1 MIFKN
6 QAVVIVGNGPS
17 SKDNAMAFQDIK
29 EPAHVAR
36 MNFFMLEEGLPYG
49 RAVDSYFWAVNRQA
63 LHETLRSTVDSGRY
77 AFDAFY
83 SSVPIDRMDYDHGK
97 VKDDPFF
104 PDDKLFDHWRVI
116 GQCDPLGRRMMSRPL
131 PTLGVQALA
140 TFAVMG
146 VKRAYLFGLDF
157 YQSADSRYA
166 FTIPEDLARTLG
178 DTHTTPGYEAG
189 AHSLEADLEFLQ
201 TIIKEFPD
209 FEIVNHTHFRDLDDM
224 VKGKRLARKFAINA
238 LPEGQAPSPVSVP
251 AVTAD
256 ASDPAALA
264 ISVEVGATLG
274 RMQVQIKALEAKLAG
289 FKDQKLDIERM
300 NRLFDLISLDGL
312 PHSDVVWVVHEMQ
325 SFAGVYRPLQTYLDV
340 SNQKLHLRPKVIN
353 LSDRDRRRV
362 RMTIDHVTA
371 GPFRLVLNSI
381 ASFSD
386 TRVQRLIDE
395 ADEIAIYLHETEWTM
410 EGYRQ
415 KQPLGYYRFLN
426 CVSRA
431 TVMCVSPAQ
440 EAYVQ
445 KAFAPKATELVYNT
459 VDTILPPEA
468 RRMNRIARSDRD
480 PGRSLCIGMVGSY
493 QSRKGTEL
501 FTQVARMV
509 GGTKMSFEWVGKQS
523 EGLVDRDA
531 ITFHGAKPPAEAQE
545 FIADLDVMFIPSR
558 DDPQPLA
565 ALEAASRGV
574 KLVCYAGI
582 GTAEWVR
589 DIPGCAVFDD
599 YTPEAALAALEQALN
614 TPLDFDRVDAVLRD
628 RFDTEVFAR
637 RLKDA
642 IDGMRSESEFEAAES
657 PEATRGLKLLKSR
670 TRTVVDRLRGAAPRQ
685 SWDQV
690 LTACQ
695 RLIDRP
701 EDTVVYAR
709 VARQLVEMGEQTLAD
724 KAILASVENNP
735 EKASARRE
743 AAIHF
748 FNTGRLD
755 TAHAFAIEAT
765 QSNPESASAQRILEK
780 IEAQLGPQKA
790 AE

>member
-1 MIFKN
+1 
-6 QAVVIVGNGPS
+6 
-17 SKDNAMAFQDIK
+17 
-29 EPAHVAR
+29 

-49 RAVDSYFWAVNRQA
+49 RAVDYYFWAVNRPA

-83 SSVPIDRMDYDHGK
+83 SSVPIDRMDYEHGK

-104 PDDKLFDHWRVI
+104 PEDKLYDHWRVI

-146 VKRAYLFGLDF
+146 AKRAYLFGLDF

-166 FTIPEDLARTLG
+166 FTIPDDLARTLG

-238 LPEGQAPSPVSVP
+238 LPETCRPAPVALADQA
-251 AVTAD
+251 
-256 ASDPAALA
+256 DPAAPPA
-264 ISVEVGATLG
+264 SDISVEIGAALG
-274 RMQVQIKALEAKLAG
+274 RMQVQINALEAKLAHH
-289 FKDQKLDIERM
+289 KEVTLEIEQM
-300 NRLFDLISLDGL
+300 NRLVDLISQEAL
-312 PHSDVVWVVHEMQ
+312 PHADVVWVVHEMQ
-325 SFAGVYRPLQTYLDV
+325 SFAGVYRPLQSYLEV
-340 SNQKLHLRPKVIN
+340 SNQKLNLRPKVIN
-353 LSDRDRRRV
+353 LSDRARRSV

-371 GPFRLVLNSI
+371 GPFRLVLNSV

-386 TRVQRLIDE
+386 ARVQRLIDA

-415 KQPLGYYRFLN
+415 KQPVGYARFVD
-426 CVSRA
+426 CVTRA
-431 TVMCVSPAQ
+431 TVLCVSPAQ

-445 KAFAPKATELVYNT
+445 KAFSPKATQLVYNT
-459 VDTILPPEA
+459 VDTILPPDA
-468 RRMNRIARSDRD
+468 RRLNRIARSGRD
-480 PGRSLCIGMVGSY
+480 PGRSLRIGMVGSY

-509 GGTKMSFEWVGKQS
+509 AGTKMSFEWVGKHS
-523 EGLVDRDA
+523 EGPVDRDA
-531 ITFHGAKPPAEAQE
+531 ITFHGAKPPAEAQD
-545 FIADLDVMFIPSR
+545 FIADLDVMFISSR

-574 KLVCYAGI
+574 KLVCYTGT

-599 YTPEAALAALEQALN
+599 YTPEAALAALEQALM
-614 TPLDFDRVDAVLRD
+614 TPLDFDRVDTVLRD

-637 RLKDA
+637 RMKDA
-642 IDGMRSESEFEAAES
+642 IDGMRTEPEAEAAGTS
-657 PEATRGLKLLKSR
+657 ANTRGLKLLQSR
-670 TRTVVDRLRGAAPRQ
+670 TRTVIDRLLGAAPRQ

-701 EDTVVYAR
+701 DDTMAYAR
-709 VARQLVEMGEQTLAD
+709 VARQLVEIGEQMLAD
-724 KAILASVENNP
+724 KVILASVENNP

-748 FNTGRLD
+748 FGTGRLE

-765 QSNPESASAQRILEK
+765 RSNPESASAQRILEK
-780 IEAQLGPQKA
+780 IEAQLGPQKTA
-790 AE
+790 GQPNP

>member
-1 MIFKN
+1 MRFRDQEI
-6 QAVVIVGNGPS
+6 VIVGNGPS
-17 SKDNAMAFQDIK
+17 SKDNAALFREIK
-29 EPAHVAR
+29 GSPQVAR

-49 RAVDSYFWAVNRQA
+49 RVVDYYFWAVNRQA
-63 LHETLRSTVDSGRY
+63 LHETLRSTVDGGRY
-77 AFDAFY
+77 AFDTFY
-83 SSVPIDRMDYDHGK
+83 SSVPLNRMDYDHGK

-104 PDDKLFDHWRVI
+104 PDGKLYDHWRVI

-131 PTLGVQALA
+131 PTLGMQALA

-146 VKRAYLFGLDF
+146 AKRAYLFGLDF

-166 FTIPEDLARTLG
+166 FTVPDDLARTLG

-201 TIIKEFPD
+201 TLIKEFPD

-238 LPEGQAPSPVSVP
+238 LPETRRPAP
-251 AVTAD
+251 ADTATPPT
-256 ASDPAALA
+256 SNISTEIGAA
-264 ISVEVGATLG
+264 LG
-274 RMQVQIKALEAKLAG
+274 RMQVQISALEAKLARH
-289 FKDQKLDIERM
+289 KDQKLDIERM
-300 NRLFDLISLDGL
+300 NRLFDLLSLDGL
-312 PHSDVVWVVHEMQ
+312 PHADVVWVVHEMQ
-325 SFAGVYRPLQTYLDV
+325 SFAGVYRPLQAYLEAC
-340 SNQKLHLRPKVIN
+340 NQKLHLRPKVIN
-353 LSDRDRRRV
+353 LSDKDRRGV
-362 RMTIDHVTA
+362 RMTIDHVTTK
-371 GPFRLVLNSI
+371 PFRLVLNSV

-386 TRVQRLIDE
+386 ARVQRLIEE

-410 EGYRQ
+410 DGYRQ
-415 KQPLGYYRFLN
+415 KQPVGYDRFLD

-431 TVMCVSPAQ
+431 TVLCVSPAQ
-440 EAYVQ
+440 ESYVQ
-445 KAFAPKATELVYNT
+445 KAFTPKATQLVYNT
-459 VDTILPPEA
+459 VNTILPPEA

-480 PGRSLCIGMVGSY
+480 PGRSQCIGMVGSY
-493 QSRKGTEL
+493 QPRKGTEL

-509 GGTKMSFEWVGKQS
+509 RGTKLSFEWVGKKS
-523 EGLVDRDA
+523 EGFVDRDA
-531 ITFHGAKPPAEAQE
+531 ITFHGAKPPEEAQE
-545 FIADLDVMFIPSR
+545 FIANLDVMFIPSR

-599 YTPEAALAALEQALN
+599 YTPEAAMAALERALM
-614 TPLDFDRVDAVLRD
+614 TPLDFDRVEAVLRD

-637 RLKDA
+637 RMKDA
-642 IDGMRSESEFEAAES
+642 IDSMR
-657 PEATRGLKLLKSR
+657 PETELETAKNPKATRELKLLKSR
-670 TRTVVDRLRGAAPRQ
+670 AQTVVDQLPGVTAR
-685 SWDQV
+685 SDWDQI

-695 RLIDRP
+695 RLIDHP
-701 EDTVVYAR
+701 YDTMVYAR
-709 VARQLVEMGEQTLAD
+709 VARQLVEMDEQTLAD
-724 KAILASVENNP
+724 KVILASVENNP

-748 FNTGRLD
+748 FDTGRFE
-755 TAHAFAIEAT
+755 TAHAFAMEAT
-765 QSNPESASAQRILEK
+765 QRNPDSGNAQRILEK
-780 IEAQLGPQKA
+780 IEAQLSSKKA